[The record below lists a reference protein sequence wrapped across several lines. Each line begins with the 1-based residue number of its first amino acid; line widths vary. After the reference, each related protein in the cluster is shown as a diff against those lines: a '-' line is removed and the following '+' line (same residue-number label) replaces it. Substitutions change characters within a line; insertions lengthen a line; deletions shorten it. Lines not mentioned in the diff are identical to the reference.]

1 VTTQALPWRDCTTC
15 GQRVAPRVYRLHQRH
30 HARVRR
36 QQWLGQLALWRR
48 LLLVA
53 ALAVVS
59 VPWWVG
65 VRQIVRWL
73 VEW

>member
-1 VTTQALPWRDCTTC
+1 VATQAWPWRDCMAC
-15 GQRVAPRVYRLHQRH
+15 GQRVAPSVYRLHRRH

-48 LLLVA
+48 LLFVVA
-53 ALAVVS
+53 LIGAS

-65 VRQIVRWL
+65 AWQIVQWL
-73 VEW
+73 ITR